1 MGRAEVTEKT
11 ALNFKVECTWCGGII
26 RRTSAKDSRGMCLKC
41 YARMLGEHGRPGN
54 QNYMPRWASD
64 R

>member
-1 MGRAEVTEKT
+1 MNRKAAQDELKFLV
-11 ALNFKVECTWCGGII
+11 VCTWCGVII

-41 YARMLGEHGRPGN
+41 YARMLNEHGRAHEQGAA
-54 QNYMPRWASD
+54 PRWASD